1 MVTEKSAVLK
11 ASMAALCLG
20 IITSQTI
27 AQKPEQEGNRERQS
41 QFGRGNGPGNLMRS
55 LPVMAAL
62 DTDGNAE
69 ISAAEIEGAV
79 AALKKLDKNKDGK
92 LTNDELRP
100 RFGNTRSAPSRND
113 STGRPPSKVTQP
125 ANPIPPVPKAVGGIN
140 PREILKLFGA
150 RGTDGVTERT
160 LEGYRRVFGFT
171 DTDKDG
177 RHSKKEYIDG
187 GRYLTRASRTGI
199 FQASDSNRDEFVSE
213 KEYVENRI
221 ITDEAKEIF
230 SAMDSNNDN
239 KLTAQEMTASKKLVG
254 KKLVDEVFD
263 AFDINGNGELN
274 IPEYLRV
281 WGRWARL

>member
-1 MVTEKSAVLK
+1 MVTEKNTVLK
-11 ASMAALCLG
+11 AGMAALCLG
-20 IITSQTI
+20 IITGEAL
-27 AQKPEQEGNRERQS
+27 AQKPEQESNRERQF
-41 QFGRGNGPGNLMRS
+41 QFGRGNGPGNLMRA

-62 DTDGNAE
+62 DADGNGE
-69 ISAAEIEGAV
+69 ISAAEIQGAV

-100 RFGNTRSAPSRND
+100 SFGDTRGEPNRND
-113 STGRPPSKVTQP
+113 SNGRPSTKITQP
-125 ANPIPPVPKAVGGIN
+125 TGPVPPVPKAVGGIP

-150 RGTDGVTERT
+150 RGVEGVPERT

-171 DTDKDG
+171 DSDRDG

-187 GRYLTRASRTGI
+187 GRYLTRESRTGI

-239 KLTAQEMTASKKLVG
+239 KLTVEEMIASKKLTG
-254 KKLVDEVFD
+254 KKLANEVFE
-263 AFDINGNGELN
+263 AFDSNGNGELI

-281 WGRWARL
+281 WGRWARH

>member
-1 MVTEKSAVLK
+1 MVTEKSTVLK

-20 IITSQTI
+20 IISSEAI
-27 AQKPEQEGNRERQS
+27 AQKPEQEGNRERQFQS
-41 QFGRGNGPGNLMRS
+41 GRGNGPGNLMRA

-62 DTDGNAE
+62 DVDGNAE

-79 AALKKLDKNKDGK
+79 AALKGLDKNKDGK

-100 RFGNTRSAPSRND
+100 RFGSTRSAPSRKD
-113 STGRPPSKVTQP
+113 STGRPPAKLTQP
-125 ANPIPPVPKAVGGIN
+125 ANPVPPVPKTVGGIT

-150 RGTDGVTERT
+150 RGTEGVSERT

-171 DTDKDG
+171 DSDKDG

-187 GRYLTRASRTGI
+187 GRYLTRESRTGI
-199 FQASDSNRDEFVSE
+199 FQASDSNRDAFVSE

-239 KLTAQEMTASKKLVG
+239 KLTVEEMTTSKKLTG
-254 KKLVDEVFD
+254 KKLAGEVFE
-263 AFDINGNGELN
+263 AFDTNGNGELN